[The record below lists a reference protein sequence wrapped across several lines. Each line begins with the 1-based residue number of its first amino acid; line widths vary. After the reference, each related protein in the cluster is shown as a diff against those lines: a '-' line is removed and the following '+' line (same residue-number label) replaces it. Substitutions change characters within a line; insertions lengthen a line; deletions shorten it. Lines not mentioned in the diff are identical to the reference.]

1 MTTAHTTPTPIAN
14 YGGED
19 IFVVEGS
26 LQALQVARTTV
37 NLLEKIEKNLP
48 AKNLAAGIAGV
59 VGGMHGMVANAAALA
74 LYDGE
79 DVYNFAAVV
88 GDQVVCGTFEHADQF
103 KNGEP
108 VKAVVSKREGVLFV
122 HAIMQTRTQQFY
134 MPLGVFAGDRALFK
148 HCMNVAW
155 GFTILGWIFGF
166 GMAFYN
172 DMFGISRPNVTSEKK
187 MILFAAITLF
197 PPVLMF
203 PMEFWTYRSFKG
215 TGGYADAIF
224 LAFGFPKPKRIDLR
238 NVGSMNLEP
247 TGWKQAWRAD
257 LMLQK
262 LAGK

>member
-19 IFVVEGS
+19 IFVVEGT

-103 KNGEP
+103 KNGEL

-122 HAIMQTRTQQFY
+122 HAIMHTKTQQFY

-155 GFTILGWIFGF
+155 RFTVLLWIIFFGF
-166 GMAFYN
+166 ELYN
-172 DMFGISRPNVTSEKK
+172 GTYTSTDLSFEKK
-187 MILFAAITLF
+187 LTSFLMELLF
-197 PPVLMF
+197 PPMLMF

-238 NVGSMNLEP
+238 KVGSMNFEP